1 MPTMSQRSETEV
13 RLVVE
18 MAMTLVDSLHGHE
31 ATTLGQKALLAVI
44 NKAFRAGDKAAHAD
58 AVFELP
64 GISTSI
70 ILEYDG
76 SHWHNADR
84 VDGDVRKTLK
94 LLKLKPDAIVVRA
107 RALGAAPLLKALED
121 AGADMKRVVLV
132 ELNKDASAQRA
143 NTPVL
148 AMSAIAAKLGPALKE
163 HGRGDHL
170 NVYLERLQFAAAKPS
185 RSKCW
190 VQLGDEVKNA
200 TFCASS
206 STYNAAFEQ
215 LVEVAGTRGLALELL
230 NASSGIKPR
239 LEGIV
244 RGLKI
249 LRDEFGVPPADF
261 KTILSGSLAP
271 RLENPAFIA
280 GLHAFVAMFHVTPAD
295 LKTILCGSL
304 AVRLESPAFIT
315 GLHAFVAMFD
325 VTPADLKTILSNSL
339 AVRLESPAFIGGL
352 QAFVAMFD
360 VTLADLKTILCGSLV
375 VRLESPAFIAGLQ
388 AFVAAFDVTLADLKT
403 LLCGSLVVRLDD
415 PCLIDQVSTFMSETG
430 IARCN
435 LVSVLS
441 HGSVA
446 SRLHKPTFRAGVNT
460 LMGELGVKAAELK
473 TILSNSFAAR
483 LEKPLFLDFLRWLL
497 LDRKLPSASL
507 PSMSDGFWATDITC
521 AKQVITLLTTTYG
534 VRPCDLPNRG
544 PFWSQ
549 FRNSLTFGSLSAA
562 LAECRTVP
570 SVNAKLKSLKAG
582 RAKATRTAVP
592 KAF

>member
-1 MPTMSQRSETEV
+1 MSQRSETEV

-352 QAFVAMFD
+352 QAFVA
-360 VTLADLKTILCGSLV
+360 
-375 VRLESPAFIAGLQ
+375 
-388 AFVAAFDVTLADLKT
+388 AFDVTLADLKT

>member
-352 QAFVAMFD
+352 QAFVA
-360 VTLADLKTILCGSLV
+360 
-375 VRLESPAFIAGLQ
+375 
-388 AFVAAFDVTLADLKT
+388 AFDVTLADLKT

>member
-304 AVRLESPAFIT
+304 AVRLESPA
-315 GLHAFVAMFD
+315 
-325 VTPADLKTILSNSL
+325 
-339 AVRLESPAFIGGL
+339 VR
-352 QAFVAMFD
+352 
-360 VTLADLKTILCGSLV
+360 
-375 VRLESPAFIAGLQ
+375 R
-388 AFVAAFDVTLADLKT
+388 
-403 LLCGSLVVRLDD
+403 
-415 PCLIDQVSTFMSETG
+415 
-430 IARCN
+430 
-435 LVSVLS
+435 
-441 HGSVA
+441 
-446 SRLHKPTFRAGVNT
+446 
-460 LMGELGVKAAELK
+460 
-473 TILSNSFAAR
+473 
-483 LEKPLFLDFLRWLL
+483 
-497 LDRKLPSASL
+497 
-507 PSMSDGFWATDITC
+507 
-521 AKQVITLLTTTYG
+521 
-534 VRPCDLPNRG
+534 RPC
-544 PFWSQ
+544 
-549 FRNSLTFGSLSAA
+549 
-562 LAECRTVP
+562 
-570 SVNAKLKSLKAG
+570 
-582 RAKATRTAVP
+582 
-592 KAF
+592 

>member
-325 VTPADLKTILSNSL
+325 VT
-339 AVRLESPAFIGGL
+339 
-352 QAFVAMFD
+352 
-360 VTLADLKTILCGSLV
+360 LADLKTILCGSLV